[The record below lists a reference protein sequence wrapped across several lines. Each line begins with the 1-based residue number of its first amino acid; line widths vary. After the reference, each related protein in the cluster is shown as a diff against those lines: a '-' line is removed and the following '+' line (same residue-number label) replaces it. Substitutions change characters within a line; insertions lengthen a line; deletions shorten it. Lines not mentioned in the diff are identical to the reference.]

1 MRRPSRDAAWLA
13 ALAMLCQILVPAL
26 SARHHAALAY
36 ELSEAVGRHHQHH
49 GGGAPHDDPA
59 GCVVHM
65 ALYTASSPLASPPAV
80 IPVRLAAT
88 LVERPTPHCG
98 ISRDDRRWRPQTVR
112 APPHSVTATI

>member
-1 MRRPSRDAAWLA
+1 MRRRSRDAAWLA

-36 ELSEAVGRHHQHH
+36 ELSEAAGHHHQHH
-49 GGGAPHDDPA
+49 GGGAPPDEPA

-65 ALYTASSPLASPPAV
+65 ALHAASSPPASPAAV
-80 IPVRLAAT
+80 IPVRLASSV
-88 LVERPTPHCG
+88 VERLTTHRG
-98 ISRDDRRWRPQTVR
+98 TSRDDRRWRPQTVR